1 MGKGTEPR
9 WAGTPGHTRGIGRGP
24 RWLWALA
31 LALVLL
37 SLGRLS
43 RSPEAAARQR
53 PVRIGALTDSWGSTP
68 HMAGLRDGLVALG
81 YREREDFVI
90 GVRFTQG
97 QHARLPAAA
106 HDLVRSGVDLL
117 FVTSALPAQAAQRA
131 TTQIP
136 IVFAWVEDP
145 VGLGLVQSYAQPG
158 GNITGVTNVT
168 IELAAKRLELFRDLV
183 PGLRRVLYP
192 YDATHAPSVALAHRY
207 REAARHL
214 GIALVEHP
222 VHTEA
227 EVQALLAQVRER
239 QIDGIVQPSSV
250 SLNIPGFIMEATAAR
265 VVPTMF
271 ESVYF
276 VEHGGLACY
285 GPDEYAAGWQAARL
299 VDKILK
305 GTAPREIPVEVSTQL
320 KFVINLKTAT
330 VLGLTI
336 PPPLLFLADEV
347 MR

>member
-1 MGKGTEPR
+1 MGNGTEPR
-9 WAGTPGHTRGIGRGP
+9 RAGTPGHTQVAGCERL
-24 RWLWALA
+24 WLWALA
-31 LALVLL
+31 LVLVLL

-43 RSPEAAARQR
+43 RSPEAAARAR

-106 HDLVRSGVDLL
+106 HDLVRTGVDLL

-158 GNITGVTNVT
+158 GNMTGVTNLT
-168 IELAAKRLELFRDLV
+168 IELASKRLELFRDLV
-183 PGLRRVLYP
+183 PGLHRVLYP
-192 YDATHAPSVALAHRY
+192 YDATHAPSVALAHVY

-214 GIALVEHP
+214 GIDLVEQP
-222 VHTEA
+222 VRTEA
-227 EVQALLAQVRER
+227 EVQALLAQVREHK
-239 QIDGIVQPSSV
+239 IDGIVQPSSV

-265 VVPTMF
+265 AMPTMF

-276 VEHGGLACY
+276 VEHGGLASY
-285 GPDEYAAGWQAARL
+285 GPDDYASGWQAARL

-305 GTAPREIPVEVSTQL
+305 GTAPREIPVEVSTKF
-320 KFVINLKTAT
+320 KFVINLKTAKA
-330 VLGLTI
+330 LGLTI

-347 MR
+347 IR

>member
-1 MGKGTEPR
+1 M
-9 WAGTPGHTRGIGRGP
+9 
-24 RWLWALA
+24 
-31 LALVLL
+31 LL

-43 RSPEAAARQR
+43 QSPEAAARQR

-106 HDLVRSGVDLL
+106 QDLVRSGVDLL

-250 SLNIPGFIMEATAAR
+250 SLNIPGFIMEATAAQ
-265 VVPTMF
+265 VMPTMF